1 MRSLAIPGLVGGDE
15 GVFGGGG
22 TEAGQSETKMAR
34 VPGWRRVKVLISR
47 RFMTMKA
54 VERASARVAL
64 GATAQRMMRRRL
76 TRRAERGSMM

>member
-1 MRSLAIPGLVGGDE
+1 
-15 GVFGGGG
+15 
-22 TEAGQSETKMAR
+22 MAR
-34 VPGWRRVKVLISR
+34 VSGWRRVKALISR